1 MVARPSVSRSSIAE
15 PQQLSRPQGL
25 NRNNTT
31 HMTISISINTLI
43 AIALAIDVASLI
55 GIIVLA
61 ARS

>member
-1 MVARPSVSRSSIAE
+1 
-15 PQQLSRPQGL
+15 
-25 NRNNTT
+25 
-31 HMTISISINTLI
+31 MTISISINTLI